1 MKFVFMTAALFA
13 TGILTVAPAAPAF
26 AQTAHQHTETT
37 PPVAGSPAT
46 PASPGTPS
54 SMMQTMPP
62 EMMQMMQMMRKMHSG
77 ALPRTALMG
86 GSPMMPG
93 GIIQNV
99 EGHIAFLKAE
109 LKITD
114 AQQKS
119 WDQFAEALRTNAK
132 TLEGALTTMMKG
144 MMEGTD
150 KKDSLAAR
158 LEQEEKVLALQLE
171 GHKRSRAALEA
182 LTAALSEEQSRQ
194 LNELM

>member
-1 MKFVFMTAALFA
+1 
-13 TGILTVAPAAPAF
+13 
-26 AQTAHQHTETT
+26 
-37 PPVAGSPAT
+37 
-46 PASPGTPS
+46 
-54 SMMQTMPP
+54 MMQTMPP

-99 EGHIAFLKAE
+99 EGDLAFLKAE

-132 TLEGALTTMMKG
+132 ALEGALTTMMKG
-144 MMEGTD
+144 MMEGTTRRIRLRLGSS
-150 KKDSLAAR
+150 KKKKCSHCSWRGTSGLG
-158 LEQEEKVLALQLE
+158 Q
-171 GHKRSRAALEA
+171 RSKH
-182 LTAALSEEQSRQ
+182 
-194 LNELM
+194 

>member
-1 MKFVFMTAALFA
+1 MKFVFMTAALFG

-62 EMMQMMQMMRKMHSG
+62 EMHSG

-132 TLEGALTTMMKG
+132 ALEGALTTMMKG